1 MSRRRHAGGTRTGR
15 GRISISIARAFAR
28 SRGAGTRRWA
38 AFSTARQRRTWK
50 VKEAWIPSPVFGS
63 DSRSAGCAEGG
74 GTVGAVIG
82 GGRHEDGAARGDVG
96 DDFFAVIG
104 GVKKA
109 GWMDLQ
115 YKKLLLSSKKI
126 RNKSI

>member
-1 MSRRRHAGGTRTGR
+1 MGTGLGHT
-15 GRISISIARAFAR
+15 SELK
-28 SRGAGTRRWA
+28 
-38 AFSTARQRRTWK
+38 RQRLDNTSQRA
-50 VKEAWIPSPVFGS
+50 VLAW
-63 DSRSAGCAEGG
+63 C
-74 GTVGAVIG
+74 
-82 GGRHEDGAARGDVG
+82 RHEDGAARGDVG